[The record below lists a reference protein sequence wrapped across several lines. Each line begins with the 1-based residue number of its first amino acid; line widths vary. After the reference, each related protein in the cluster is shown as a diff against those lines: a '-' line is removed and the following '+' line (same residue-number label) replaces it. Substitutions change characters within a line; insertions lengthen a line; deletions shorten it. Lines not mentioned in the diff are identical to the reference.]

1 MGAVLNYFIAMMII
15 MPLFL
20 YVIIFII
27 MKRWLRNGRKARN
40 IAINITT
47 PFLIMSVHFLMTA
60 IWSRSLLWL
69 IFLVMLITA
78 VVFTIVYWRYR
89 EEIIYSKIVI
99 GYWRLSFLLFS
110 FAYIIL
116 MMYGIAYRAVEAVT
130 LF

>member
-1 MGAVLNYFIAMMII
+1 MII

-20 YVIIFII
+20 FVIIFKT

-47 PFLIMSVHFLMTA
+47 PVLIMSVHFLMMA
-60 IWSRSLLWL
+60 IWARSLLWL
-69 IFLVMLITA
+69 IFLIMLISA

-89 EEIIYSKIVI
+89 EEIIYSKMMV

-110 FAYIIL
+110 FAYIVL
-116 MMYGIAYRAVEAVT
+116 MIYGIASRAVEAVA
-130 LF
+130 LL